1 MMLLTVKA
9 KLNPT
14 DEQRQAL
21 LTTMERFNEA
31 CNYVSSAS
39 YQERVF
45 GKRTLQKQHYRYIR
59 DTYGLSAQLAVRA
72 IAKVSESY
80 RGKGHRQE
88 LHTFKPHSAVVYDQR
103 ILSFKS
109 LDAVSILTLSGR
121 LRIPFSVGEY
131 AQLEQRRIRGQA
143 DLILQKGTFYLC
155 VVVEVA
161 EDVQYNAEGCLGVDL
176 GLVNIATTSDGQHFS
191 GEKADNVRVR
201 YTKLKSALQ
210 SKETKSAK
218 RHLKRTSGK
227 ERKFK
232 TNLNHCI
239 SKIIV
244 GIAKDTKRVIALED
258 LTHFRLGRSQV
269 TVRKAQRGR
278 LGKWAF
284 GQLRQFIDYKA
295 QLNGVPT
302 FVVDPKYTSK
312 QCSCCGH
319 IDKKNRKTQSEFV
332 CVACGHTENADINAA
347 KNIASR
353 AVVNQPIVSLKKS
366 KEIQAH
372 SFSVGN

>member
-1 MMLLTVKA
+1 M
-9 KLNPT
+9 
-14 DEQRQAL
+14 
-21 LTTMERFNEA
+21 
-31 CNYVSSAS
+31 
-39 YQERVF
+39 
-45 GKRTLQKQHYRYIR
+45 TL
-59 DTYGLSAQLAVRA
+59 
-72 IAKVSESY
+72 
-80 RGKGHRQE
+80 
-88 LHTFKPHSAVVYDQR
+88 
-103 ILSFKS
+103 
-109 LDAVSILTLSGR
+109 
-121 LRIPFSVGEY
+121 
-131 AQLEQRRIRGQA
+131 
-143 DLILQKGTFYLC
+143 
-155 VVVEVA
+155 
-161 EDVQYNAEGCLGVDL
+161 
-176 GLVNIATTSDGQHFS
+176 
-191 GEKADNVRVR
+191 
-201 YTKLKSALQ
+201 
-210 SKETKSAK
+210 
-218 RHLKRTSGK
+218 
-227 ERKFK
+227 
-232 TNLNHCI
+232 
-239 SKIIV
+239 V
-244 GIAKDTKRVIALED
+244 GIAQGAKSAIALED
-258 LTHFRLGRSQV
+258 LTHIRSQV

>member
-1 MMLLTVKA
+1 MVLLTVKA

-31 CNYVSSAS
+31 CNYVSSIS
-39 YQERVF
+39 YQDGVF

-59 DTYGLSAQLAVRA
+59 DTYDLSAQLAVRA

-88 LHTFKPHSAVVYDQR
+88 LHIFKQHSAVVYDQR

-109 LDAVSILTLSGR
+109 LDSVSILTLEGR
-121 LRIPFSVGEY
+121 QLIPFSIGAY

-155 VVVEVA
+155 VVVEVE
-161 EDVQYNAEGCLGVDL
+161 EDTPFNAEGCLGVDL

-191 GEKADNVRVR
+191 GDKADGVRTR
-201 YTKLKSALQ
+201 YTKLKAALQ
-210 SKETKSAK
+210 SKGTKSAK

-244 GIAKDTKRVIALED
+244 VIAKDTKRAIALED
-258 LTHFRLGRSQV
+258 LTYIRSRV
-269 TVRKAQRGR
+269 TVRKAQRGG

-302 FVVDPKYTSK
+302 FVVDHKNTSK
-312 QCSCCGH
+312 QCSECGH
-319 IDKKNRKTQSEFV
+319 TDKKSRKTQADFV
-332 CVACGHTENADINAA
+332 CVSCGHTENADINAA
-347 KNIASR
+347 NNIASR

>member
-1 MMLLTVKA
+1 MNMLLTIKA

-14 DEQRQAL
+14 DGQRQAL
-21 LTTMERFNEA
+21 LATMERFNEA
-31 CNYVSSAS
+31 CNYVSSIS
-39 YQERVF
+39 FQEGIF

-59 DTYGLSAQLAVRA
+59 ENYGLSAQLAVRA

-80 RGKGHRQE
+80 KGKGHRQE

-109 LDAVSILTLSGR
+109 LDSVSILTLEGR
-121 LRIPFSVGEY
+121 QLIPFSIGVY

-155 VVVEVA
+155 VVVEVEA
-161 EDVQYNAEGCLGVDL
+161 ETQYSAEGCLGVDL

-191 GEKADNVRVR
+191 GEKSDSVRLR
-201 YTKLKSALQ
+201 YTKLTAALQ
-210 SKETKSAK
+210 SKGTKSAK

-227 ERKFK
+227 ERTFK
-232 TNLNHCI
+232 TNFNHCI

-244 GIAKDTKRVIALED
+244 RIAKDTKRAMALED
-258 LTHFRLGRSQV
+258 LTHIHSQV

-295 QLNGVPT
+295 QLNGVPLAI
-302 FVVDPKYTSK
+302 VDPKNTSK

-319 IDKKNRKTQSEFV
+319 TDKANRKTQADFV

-353 AVVNQPIVSLKKS
+353 AAVNQPIVSLKKS
-366 KEIQAH
+366 KEIQARR
-372 SFSVGN
+372 FSASN

>member
-1 MMLLTVKA
+1 MMLLTIKA

-21 LTTMERFNEA
+21 LATMERFNEA
-31 CNYVSSAS
+31 CNYVSSLS
-39 YQERVF
+39 FQEQTF

-59 DTYGLSAQLAVRA
+59 DNYGLSAQLAVRA

-88 LHTFKPHSAVVYDQR
+88 PHTFKPHSAVVYDQR
-103 ILSFKS
+103 ILSFKA
-109 LDAVSILTLSGR
+109 LDLVSILTLEGR
-121 LRIPFSVGEY
+121 KLIPLSIGAY
-131 AQLEQRRIRGQA
+131 AQLEQRRVRGQA
-143 DLILQKGTFYLC
+143 DLVLKKGVFYLC
-155 VVVEVA
+155 VVVEVE
-161 EDVQYNAEGCLGVDL
+161 EDTPYNAEGCLGVDL

-191 GEKADNVRVR
+191 GDNADSVRTR
-201 YTKLKSALQ
+201 YTKLKAALQ
-210 SKETKSAK
+210 SKGTKSAK

-239 SKIIV
+239 SKVIV
-244 GIAKDTKRVIALED
+244 GIAKDTKRAIALED
-258 LTHFRLGRSQV
+258 LTHIRSQV
-269 TVRKAQRGR
+269 TVIKAQRGR

-295 QLNGVPT
+295 QLNEVPT
-302 FVVDPKYTSK
+302 FVVDPRNTSK
-312 QCSCCGH
+312 QCSECGH
-319 IDKKNRKTQSEFV
+319 IDKANRKTQSEFV
-332 CVACGHTENADINAA
+332 CVACGHAENADINAA

-353 AVVNQPIVSLKKS
+353 AVVNQPIVSLKQ

>member
-14 DEQRQAL
+14 DEQYAAL
-21 LTTMERFNEA
+21 LATMERFNEA
-31 CNYVSSAS
+31 CNYVSLAS
-39 YQERVF
+39 FNEQTF
-45 GKRTLQKQHYRYIR
+45 GKRGLQKQHYHYIR

-88 LHTFKPHSAVVYDQR
+88 LHTFKQHSAVIYDQR
-103 ILSFKS
+103 ILSFKA
-109 LDAVSILTLSGR
+109 LDLVSILTLEGR
-121 LRIPFSVGEY
+121 QLIPLSIGEY
-131 AQLEQRRIRGQA
+131 AQLEQRRVRGQA

-155 VVVEVA
+155 VVVEVEA
-161 EDVQYNAEGCLGVDL
+161 ETPYSAEGCLGVDL
-176 GLVNIATTSDGQHFS
+176 GIVNIATTSDGQHFS
-191 GEKADNVRVR
+191 GDKADSVRTR
-201 YTKLKSALQ
+201 NTKLKAALQ
-210 SKETKSAK
+210 SKGTKSAK
-218 RHLKRTSGK
+218 RHLKLTSGK

-239 SKIIV
+239 SKTLV
-244 GIAKDTKRVIALED
+244 GIAKDTKRAIALED
-258 LTHFRLGRSQV
+258 LTHIRSRT

-284 GQLRQFIDYKA
+284 SQLRWFVDYKSK
-295 QLNGVPT
+295 LNGVP
-302 FVVDPKYTSK
+302 VYLIDPRNTSK
-312 QCSCCGH
+312 QCSECGH
-319 IDKKNRKTQSEFV
+319 IDKANRKNQSEFV

-353 AVVNQPIVSLKKS
+353 AVVNQPIVSLKK
-366 KEIQAH
+366 KEIQAQR
-372 SFSVGN
+372 FSASD

>member
-14 DEQRQAL
+14 DEQHAAL
-21 LTTMERFNEA
+21 SATMERFNEA
-31 CNYVSSAS
+31 CNHVSSIS
-39 YQERVF
+39 FQERVF

-121 LRIPFSVGEY
+121 LLIPFSIGAY

-143 DLILQKGTFYLC
+143 DLILQKGVFYLC
-155 VVVEVA
+155 VVVEVD
-161 EDVQYNAEGCLGVDL
+161 EDVQYNAEGCLGIDL

-191 GEKADNVRVR
+191 GDKADNVRVR

-210 SKETKSAK
+210 SKGTKSAK

-239 SKIIV
+239 SKIIA
-244 GIAKDTKRVIALED
+244 GIAKDTKRAIVLED
-258 LTHFRLGRSQV
+258 LTHIRSRT

-302 FVVDPKYTSK
+302 FVVDPKNTSK

-319 IDKKNRKTQSEFV
+319 IDKANRKTQSEFV

-353 AVVNQPIVSLKKS
+353 AVVNQPIVSLRKLD
-366 KEIQAH
+366 EIQAH

>member
-1 MMLLTVKA
+1 MLLTIKA

-14 DEQRQAL
+14 DEQYNAL
-21 LTTMERFNEA
+21 LSTMERFNEA
-31 CNYVSSAS
+31 CNYVSSIS
-39 YQERVF
+39 FQEQTF
-45 GKRTLQKQHYRYIR
+45 NKRTLQKQHYRYIR
-59 DTYGLSAQLAVRA
+59 NNYGLSAQLAVRA

-80 RGKGHRQE
+80 KGKGHRQE

-103 ILSFKS
+103 ILSFKA
-109 LDAVSILTLSGR
+109 LDLVSILTLEGR
-121 LRIPFSVGEY
+121 KLIPLSIGAY

-143 DLILQKGTFYLC
+143 DLILQKDVFYLC
-155 VVVEVA
+155 VVVEVE
-161 EDVQYNAEGCLGVDL
+161 EDIQYNAEGCLGVDI
-176 GLVNIATTSDGQHFS
+176 GIVNIATTSDGQHFS
-191 GEKADNVRVR
+191 GDKADSVRTR
-201 YTKLKSALQ
+201 YTKLKAALQ
-210 SKETKSAK
+210 SKGTKSAK

-239 SKIIV
+239 SKVIV
-244 GIAKDTKRVIALED
+244 GIAKDTKRAIALED
-258 LTHFRLGRSQV
+258 LTHFRLKRSRT

-284 GQLRQFIDYKA
+284 GQLRGFVDYKA
-295 QLNGVPT
+295 KLSGVP
-302 FVVDPKYTSK
+302 VYLIDPRNTSK
-312 QCSCCGH
+312 QCSECGH

-332 CVACGHTENADINAA
+332 CVACGRAENADINAA

-353 AVVNQPIVSLKKS
+353 VAVNQPIVPQKP

>member
-1 MMLLTVKA
+1 
-9 KLNPT
+9 
-14 DEQRQAL
+14 
-21 LTTMERFNEA
+21 
-31 CNYVSSAS
+31 
-39 YQERVF
+39 
-45 GKRTLQKQHYRYIR
+45 
-59 DTYGLSAQLAVRA
+59 
-72 IAKVSESY
+72 
-80 RGKGHRQE
+80 
-88 LHTFKPHSAVVYDQR
+88 
-103 ILSFKS
+103 
-109 LDAVSILTLSGR
+109 
-121 LRIPFSVGEY
+121 
-131 AQLEQRRIRGQA
+131 
-143 DLILQKGTFYLC
+143 LILQKGTFYLC
-155 VVVEVA
+155 VVVEVEA
-161 EDVQYNAEGCLGVDL
+161 ETHFNAEGCLGVDL

-191 GEKADNVRVR
+191 GEKADNVRVK
-201 YTKLKSALQ
+201 YTNLKSALQ

-232 TNLNHCI
+232 TNLSHCL

-244 GIAKDTKRVIALED
+244 GIAKDTKRAIVLED
-258 LTHFRLGRSQV
+258 LTHIRSQV

>member
-1 MMLLTVKA
+1 MVMLLTIKV

-14 DEQRQAL
+14 DEQRHAL
-21 LTTMERFNEA
+21 LTTMERFNDA
-31 CNYVSSAS
+31 CNYVSLIS
-39 YQERVF
+39 YQDGVF
-45 GKRTLQKQHYRYIR
+45 DKRTLQKQHYRYIR

-88 LHTFKPHSAVVYDQR
+88 LHTFKPHGAVVYDQR
-103 ILSFKS
+103 ILSFKA
-109 LDAVSILTLSGR
+109 LDLVSILTLEGR
-121 LRIPFSVGEY
+121 QLIPLSIGEY
-131 AQLEQRRIRGQA
+131 AQLDQRRIRGQA
-143 DLILQKGTFYLC
+143 DLILQNGTFYLC
-155 VVVEVA
+155 VVVEV
-161 EDVQYNAEGCLGVDL
+161 EENTPYNAEGCLGVDV

-191 GEKADNVRVR
+191 GENADVVRAR
-201 YTKLKSALQ
+201 YTKLKAGLQ
-210 SKETKSAK
+210 SKGTKSAK
-218 RHLKRTSGK
+218 RHLKRTSGS

-239 SKIIV
+239 SKVIV
-244 GIAKDTKRVIALED
+244 GIAKDTKRAIVLED
-258 LTHFRLGRSQV
+258 LTHIRSHV

-284 GQLRQFIDYKA
+284 GQLRSFVDYKA
-295 QLNGVPT
+295 KLSGVP
-302 FVVDPKYTSK
+302 VYLIDPRNTSK
-312 QCSCCGH
+312 QCSECGH
-319 IDKKNRKTQSEFV
+319 TEKKNRKTQSEFV

-353 AVVNQPIVSLKKS
+353 AVVNQPIVSQKS

-372 SFSVGN
+372 SFSGGN

>member
-1 MMLLTVKA
+1 
-9 KLNPT
+9 
-14 DEQRQAL
+14 
-21 LTTMERFNEA
+21 
-31 CNYVSSAS
+31 
-39 YQERVF
+39 
-45 GKRTLQKQHYRYIR
+45 
-59 DTYGLSAQLAVRA
+59 
-72 IAKVSESY
+72 
-80 RGKGHRQE
+80 
-88 LHTFKPHSAVVYDQR
+88 
-103 ILSFKS
+103 
-109 LDAVSILTLSGR
+109 
-121 LRIPFSVGEY
+121 
-131 AQLEQRRIRGQA
+131 
-143 DLILQKGTFYLC
+143 
-155 VVVEVA
+155 VEVE
-161 EDVQYNAEGCLGVDL
+161 EDTPFNAEGCLGVDL

-191 GEKADNVRVR
+191 GDKADGVRTR
-201 YTKLKSALQ
+201 YTKLKAALQ
-210 SKETKSAK
+210 SKGTKSAK

-244 GIAKDTKRVIALED
+244 GIAKDTKRAIALED
-258 LTHFRLGRSQV
+258 LTYIRSRV
-269 TVRKAQRGR
+269 TVRKAQRGGG

-302 FVVDPKYTSK
+302 FVVDPKNTSK
-312 QCSCCGH
+312 QCSECGH
-319 IDKKNRKTQSEFV
+319 TDKKSRKTQADFV
-332 CVACGHTENADINAA
+332 CVSCGHTENDDINAA

>member
-1 MMLLTVKA
+1 MIMLLTVKA

-14 DEQRQAL
+14 DAQRQAL
-21 LTTMERFNEA
+21 LATMERFNEA
-31 CNYVSSAS
+31 CNYVSSIS
-39 YQERVF
+39 YQDGVF

-59 DTYGLSAQLAVRA
+59 DNYGLSAQLAVRA

-103 ILSFKS
+103 ILSFKA
-109 LDAVSILTLSGR
+109 LDLVSILTLEGR
-121 LRIPFSVGEY
+121 QLIPLSIGAY

-155 VVVEVA
+155 VVVEV
-161 EDVQYNAEGCLGVDL
+161 EEGTPFKEEGCLGVDL
-176 GLVNIATTSDGQHFS
+176 GIVNIATTSDGQQFS
-191 GEKADNVRVR
+191 GDKADGVRTR
-201 YTKLKSALQ
+201 YTKLKAALQ
-210 SKETKSAK
+210 SKGTKSAK

-232 TNLNHCI
+232 THLNHCI
-239 SKIIV
+239 SKVIV
-244 GIAKDTKRVIALED
+244 GIAKDTKRAIVLED
-258 LTHFRLGRSQV
+258 LTHIRSRT

-302 FVVDPKYTSK
+302 YLIDPRNTSK
-312 QCSCCGH
+312 QCSECGH
-319 IDKKNRKTQSEFV
+319 IDKKNRKMQSEFV

-353 AVVNQPIVSLKKS
+353 AVVNQPIVSLKNS
-366 KEIQAH
+366 KEIQARG
-372 SFSVGN
+372 FSPSN

>member
-1 MMLLTVKA
+1 
-9 KLNPT
+9 
-14 DEQRQAL
+14 
-21 LTTMERFNEA
+21 
-31 CNYVSSAS
+31 
-39 YQERVF
+39 
-45 GKRTLQKQHYRYIR
+45 
-59 DTYGLSAQLAVRA
+59 
-72 IAKVSESY
+72 
-80 RGKGHRQE
+80 
-88 LHTFKPHSAVVYDQR
+88 
-103 ILSFKS
+103 
-109 LDAVSILTLSGR
+109 
-121 LRIPFSVGEY
+121 
-131 AQLEQRRIRGQA
+131 
-143 DLILQKGTFYLC
+143 LILQKGVFYLC
-155 VVVEVA
+155 VVVEVD
-161 EDVQYNAEGCLGVDL
+161 EDVQYNAEGCLGIDL
-176 GLVNIATTSDGQHFS
+176 GLVNIATTSEGQHFS
-191 GEKADNVRVR
+191 GAKADNVRVR

-244 GIAKDTKRVIALED
+244 GIAKDTKRAIALED

-302 FVVDPKYTSK
+302 FVVDPKNTSK

-353 AVVNQPIVSLKKS
+353 AVVNQPIVSLRKLD
-366 KEIQAH
+366 EIQAH

>member
-1 MMLLTVKA
+1 MMLLTIKA

-21 LTTMERFNEA
+21 LATMERFNEA
-31 CNYVSSAS
+31 CNYVSSLS
-39 YQERVF
+39 FQEQTF

-59 DTYGLSAQLAVRA
+59 DNYGLSAQLAVRA

-88 LHTFKPHSAVVYDQR
+88 PHTFKPHSAVVYDQR
-103 ILSFKS
+103 ILSFKA
-109 LDAVSILTLSGR
+109 LDLVSILTLEGR
-121 LRIPFSVGEY
+121 KLIPLSIGAY
-131 AQLEQRRIRGQA
+131 AQLEQRRVRGQA
-143 DLILQKGTFYLC
+143 DLVLKKGVFYLC
-155 VVVEVA
+155 VVVEVE
-161 EDVQYNAEGCLGVDL
+161 EDTPYNAEGCLGVDL

-191 GEKADNVRVR
+191 GDNADSVRTR
-201 YTKLKSALQ
+201 YTKLKAALQ
-210 SKETKSAK
+210 SKGTKSAK

-239 SKIIV
+239 SKVIV
-244 GIAKDTKRVIALED
+244 GIAKDTKRAIALED
-258 LTHFRLGRSQV
+258 LTHIRSQV
-269 TVRKAQRGR
+269 TVINSDKAQRGR

-295 QLNGVPT
+295 QLNEVPT
-302 FVVDPKYTSK
+302 FVVDPRNTSK
-312 QCSCCGH
+312 QCSECGH
-319 IDKKNRKTQSEFV
+319 IDKANRKTQSEFV
-332 CVACGHTENADINAA
+332 CVACGHAENADINAA

-353 AVVNQPIVSLKKS
+353 AVVNQPIVSLKQ

>member
-121 LRIPFSVGEY
+121 LLIPFSVGEY
-131 AQLEQRRIRGQA
+131 AQLDQRRIRGQA

-155 VVVEVA
+155 VVVEVD

-191 GEKADNVRVR
+191 GEKADNVRVK

-258 LTHFRLGRSQV
+258 LTHIRSQV

-295 QLNGVPT
+295 QLNGIST
-302 FVVDPKYTSK
+302 FVVDPRNTSK
-312 QCSCCGH
+312 QCSECGH
-319 IDKKNRKTQSEFV
+319 IDKANRKTQSEFV
-332 CVACGHTENADINAA
+332 CVACGRAENADINAA

-353 AVVNQPIVSLKKS
+353 AVVNQPIVSLKQ

-372 SFSVGN
+372 NFSVGN

>member
-14 DEQRQAL
+14 DEQHSAL
-21 LTTMERFNEA
+21 LATMERFNEA
-31 CNYVSSAS
+31 CNYVSSTS
-39 YQERVF
+39 FNEQSF

-80 RGKGHRQE
+80 KGKGHRQE
-88 LHTFKPHSAVVYDQR
+88 LHTFRPHSAVVYDQR

-109 LDAVSILTLSGR
+109 LDSVSILTLEGR
-121 LRIPFSVGEY
+121 QLIPFSIGDY
-131 AQLEQRRIRGQA
+131 AQLEQRRVRGQA

-155 VVVEVA
+155 VVVEVEA
-161 EDVQYNAEGCLGVDL
+161 ETQYNAEGCLGVDL

-191 GEKADNVRVR
+191 GEKADKVRTR
-201 YTKLKSALQ
+201 YTRLKSALQ
-210 SKETKSAK
+210 SKGTDSAK

-244 GIAKDTKRVIALED
+244 GIAKDTKRSIALED
-258 LTHFRLGRSQV
+258 LTHIRSQV

-295 QLNGVPT
+295 QLSGVPT
-302 FVVDPKYTSK
+302 FVVDPRNTSK
-312 QCSCCGH
+312 QCSECGN
-319 IDKKNRKTQSEFV
+319 IDKANRKTQSEFA
-332 CVACGHTENADINAA
+332 CVECGHTENADINAA

-353 AVVNQPIVSLKKS
+353 AVVNQPIVSLSKQ
-366 KEIQAH
+366 KEIQARG
-372 SFSVGN
+372 FSPSN

>member
-121 LRIPFSVGEY
+121 LLIPFSVGEY
-131 AQLEQRRIRGQA
+131 AQLDQRRIRGQA

-155 VVVEVA
+155 VVVEVD

-191 GEKADNVRVR
+191 GEKADNVRVK

-210 SKETKSAK
+210 
-218 RHLKRTSGK
+218 
-227 ERKFK
+227 
-232 TNLNHCI
+232 
-239 SKIIV
+239 
-244 GIAKDTKRVIALED
+244 
-258 LTHFRLGRSQV
+258 
-269 TVRKAQRGR
+269 
-278 LGKWAF
+278 
-284 GQLRQFIDYKA
+284 
-295 QLNGVPT
+295 
-302 FVVDPKYTSK
+302 
-312 QCSCCGH
+312 
-319 IDKKNRKTQSEFV
+319 
-332 CVACGHTENADINAA
+332 
-347 KNIASR
+347 
-353 AVVNQPIVSLKKS
+353 
-366 KEIQAH
+366 
-372 SFSVGN
+372 

>member
-1 MMLLTVKA
+1 MLLTIKA

-21 LTTMERFNEA
+21 LATMERFNEA
-31 CNYVSSAS
+31 CNYVSSTS
-39 YQERVF
+39 FNEQTF

-59 DTYGLSAQLAVRA
+59 ETYGLSAQLAVRA

-80 RGKGHRQE
+80 RGKGHRKE

-103 ILSFKS
+103 ILSFKA
-109 LDAVSILTLSGR
+109 LDLVSILTLKGR
-121 LRIPFSVGEY
+121 QLIPLSIGAY

-155 VVVEVA
+155 VVVEVE
-161 EDVQYNAEGCLGVDL
+161 EDVQYDAEGCLGVDL
-176 GLVNIATTSDGQHFS
+176 GLVNIATKSDGQHFS
-191 GEKADNVRVR
+191 GDKADAVRTR
-201 YTKLKSALQ
+201 YTKLKAALQ
-210 SKETKSAK
+210 SKGTKSAK
-218 RHLKRTSGK
+218 RHLKKASGK

-239 SKIIV
+239 SKVIV
-244 GIAKDTKRVIALED
+244 GIAKDTKRAIALED
-258 LTHFRLGRSQV
+258 LTHIRSQL

-284 GQLRQFIDYKA
+284 GQLRGFVDYKA
-295 QLNGVPT
+295 KLNGVP
-302 FVVDPKYTSK
+302 VYLINPKNTSK

-372 SFSVGN
+372 RFSVGN

>member
-1 MMLLTVKA
+1 MMLLTIKA

-21 LTTMERFNEA
+21 SATMERFNEA
-31 CNYVSSAS
+31 CNYVSSLS
-39 YQERVF
+39 FQEQTF

-59 DTYGLSAQLAVRA
+59 DNYGLSAQLAVRA

-88 LHTFKPHSAVVYDQR
+88 PHTFKPHSAVVYDQR
-103 ILSFKS
+103 ILSFKA
-109 LDAVSILTLSGR
+109 LDLVSILTLEGR
-121 LRIPFSVGEY
+121 KLIPLSIGAY
-131 AQLEQRRIRGQA
+131 AQLEQRRVRGQA
-143 DLILQKGTFYLC
+143 DLVLQKGVFYLC
-155 VVVEVA
+155 VVVEVE
-161 EDVQYNAEGCLGVDL
+161 EDTLYNAEGCLGVDL

-191 GEKADNVRVR
+191 GDNADSVRTR
-201 YTKLKSALQ
+201 YTKLEAALQ
-210 SKETKSAK
+210 SKGTKSAK

-239 SKIIV
+239 SKLIV
-244 GIAKDTKRVIALED
+244 GMAKDTKRAIALED
-258 LTHFRLGRSQV
+258 LTHIRSQV
-269 TVRKAQRGR
+269 TVRNSGKAQRGR

-295 QLNGVPT
+295 QLNGIST
-302 FVVDPKYTSK
+302 FVVDPRNTSK
-312 QCSCCGH
+312 QCSECGH
-319 IDKKNRKTQSEFV
+319 IDKANRKTQSEFV
-332 CVACGHTENADINAA
+332 CVACGRAENADINAA

-353 AVVNQPIVSLKKS
+353 AVVNQPIVSLKQ

-372 SFSVGN
+372 NFSVGN